1 MKYQIQKKISRK
13 NFLHSLTQGLG
24 LITLFG
30 LLPSACRKKSPS
42 IHLDSTR
49 TYSWKMLT
57 SWPKNFPGLGT
68 AAEKLAKN
76 ISAMSAGR
84 LKIKVF
90 AAGDLVPPYE
100 VFNAVS
106 KGVAEMGHASAYYWK
121 GTIPEAQFFST
132 VPFGLTGTEMG
143 AWLRYGGGQAL
154 WDELYQGFNL
164 KPFPAANTGVQ
175 MGGWFNKP
183 IKNLSSL
190 KGLKIRM
197 PGLGGEVLRKAGATV
212 VSVPGSELFQSMQS
226 GTIDAAEWMGPY
238 NDIAFG
244 FHKVAKYYYWPGWH
258 EPGSVLELLV
268 NKKQYETLSDDL
280 KVIVEQATNA
290 AYFDSLSEFNARNS
304 RALLELTQK
313 HKVKLSRFS
322 DKLLAEL
329 AKLSKEVILELAEKS
344 PKAKKIY
351 KSYTAFRK
359 RAILWN
365 DIGEESFSVI
375 RKLAE

>member
-121 GTIPEAQFFST
+121 GTIPEAQT

-143 AWLRYGGGQAL
+143 AWL
-154 WDELYQGFNL
+154 L
-164 KPFPAANTGVQ
+164 KHFPAIST
-175 MGGWFNKP
+175 
-183 IKNLSSL
+183 SL
-190 KGLKIRM
+190 
-197 PGLGGEVLRKAGATV
+197 
-212 VSVPGSELFQSMQS
+212 
-226 GTIDAAEWMGPY
+226 
-238 NDIAFG
+238 
-244 FHKVAKYYYWPGWH
+244 
-258 EPGSVLELLV
+258 
-268 NKKQYETLSDDL
+268 
-280 KVIVEQATNA
+280 
-290 AYFDSLSEFNARNS
+290 
-304 RALLELTQK
+304 
-313 HKVKLSRFS
+313 
-322 DKLLAEL
+322 
-329 AKLSKEVILELAEKS
+329 
-344 PKAKKIY
+344 
-351 KSYTAFRK
+351 
-359 RAILWN
+359 
-365 DIGEESFSVI
+365 
-375 RKLAE
+375 